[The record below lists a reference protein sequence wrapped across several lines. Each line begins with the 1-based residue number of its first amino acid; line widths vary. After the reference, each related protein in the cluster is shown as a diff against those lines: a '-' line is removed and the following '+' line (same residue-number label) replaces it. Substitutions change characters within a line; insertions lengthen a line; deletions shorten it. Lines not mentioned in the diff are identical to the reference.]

1 MTDQYRAF
9 SSSLLSRR
17 AVLGSGAAAVAV
29 GSIAPH
35 LPAQA
40 QVRIDITKGQVQP
53 MPIAVSPFTGAQP
66 QDSRVGQDMTNV
78 IASNLE
84 RSGLFK
90 PIDSKAYIQTAAALR
105 TQPPRFPDWR
115 AINAQV
121 LIHGNTEALGDGRM
135 RTEFRLWDVLGKSQ
149 MEGRVYTT
157 SGQNWRRVSHII
169 SDAIYKRI
177 TGEDGYFDT
186 RVVYI
191 AESGRCS
198 AASSG
203 SASWTRTAPTSAC

>member
-1 MTDQYRAF
+1 MTDHQSASF
-9 SSSLLSRR
+9 SPLLSRR
-17 AVLGSGAAAVAV
+17 TVLGSGAAAIAVAGATV
-29 GSIAPH
+29 PQFA
-35 LPAQA
+35 AQA

-53 MPIAVSPFTGAQP
+53 MPIAVSPFSGAQP
-66 QDSRVGQDMTNV
+66 QDLRVGQDMTNV

-135 RTEFRLWDVLGKSQ
+135 RTEFRLWDVLGEQQ
-149 MEGRVYTT
+149 MAGRVYTT
-157 SGQNWRRVSHII
+157 SAAELAPGRRTSSRMRSTSASPARTAI
-169 SDAIYKRI
+169 S
-177 TGEDGYFDT
+177 T
-186 RVVYI
+186 R
-191 AESGRCS
+191 
-198 AASSG
+198 ASS
-203 SASWTRTAPTSAC
+203 TSPSQGRRSGA